1 MAKTT
6 ETIKK
11 YTLPCIAMR
20 DMVAFPEVPIT
31 LDVARQI
38 TKRACDAAM
47 KNDGMIF
54 LVCQK
59 DPSLEAPSSESDFYS
74 TGVVANIR
82 QLIKGA
88 PNGTYSVIAEPKARA
103 ELLSFSKDK
112 YITCEVMEKNVYL
125 EDNGGLRAEALMRDI
140 KGQVNNLMKLLPRF
154 SRELW
159 LLVSS
164 IKSPSLLCDFI
175 SANLVE
181 NVEDKQSLLSEYDPM
196 RRMELLLLILEHE
209 RAVLAEEDGINRKV
223 KERIDRSQREYFL
236 REQLKVIHEELG
248 EGGDDDE
255 DIEEYYKKLDSGRYP
270 KEVAD
275 RLKKE
280 IRKLQRTPVGSADGA
295 VLRGHIETCLDIP
308 FGIKTRDRTDIPAVE
323 KILNADHDGLGK
335 VKERIL
341 EYLAALKLNP
351 ELKNQIICLVG
362 PPGTGKTSIA
372 SSIARAMNRKFVRV
386 SLGGIRDESDIRG
399 HRKTYVGSMPGRII
413 TGLINA
419 KSSNPLMLLDE
430 IDKMASDSRGD
441 PASAM
446 LEVLD
451 GEQNKNF
458 RDHFVEM
465 PVDLSDCLFIATAN
479 SMDGIPLPLIDRME
493 IIELRAYTRDEKLA
507 IARHHLIPK
516 QAKRHGLNGR
526 NFKVD
531 DAALGMMIDEYTR
544 EAGVRSLERKIAR
557 CARKAAKTV
566 SLGEAK
572 SVHVTAA
579 NLADFIGTQKM
590 PREKISDCDE
600 VGVVNG
606 MAYTETGGDLLKVE
620 VLSFDGTGK
629 TETTGSLGDV
639 MRESAHAAISYIRS
653 RAGELGID
661 KNFYKNK
668 DIHIHVPE
676 GAVPKDGPSAGVT
689 MATALASELTGIPVR
704 RDIAM
709 TGEITLHGRVLAI
722 GGLREKTMA
731 AYLAGVKTIL
741 IPKENETD
749 MEEIAPIVKEN
760 VKIIPVSHADE
771 VLALALVR
779 DPFAQEEAAEE
790 GHAKNGAETEIIPIN
805 PVHNS
810 EMSCSVR

>member
-1 MAKTT
+1 MTKTT
-6 ETIKK
+6 ETVKK

-20 DMVAFPEVPIT
+20 DTVAFPEVPIT
-31 LDVARQI
+31 LEVARQI

-47 KNDGMIF
+47 KADGNIF

-59 DPSLEAPSSESDFYS
+59 DPTTDSPESERDFYT

-88 PNGTYSVIAEPKARA
+88 PNGSFSVIAEPKSRA

-112 YITCEVMEKNVYL
+112 YITCEVLEKNIYL
-125 EDNGGLRAEALMRDI
+125 EDGGGVRAEALMRDI
-140 KGQVNNLMKLLPRF
+140 KGQVNALMKQLPRF

-159 LLVSS
+159 LIVSS
-164 IKSPSLLCDFI
+164 IKSASLLCDFV

-181 NVEDKQSLLSEYDPM
+181 NIDDKQALLAEYDPM

-255 DIEEYYKKLDSGRYP
+255 DIEDYYKKLDSGRYP

-275 RLKKE
+275 KLKKE

-295 VLRGHIETCLDIP
+295 VLRGHIETCLEIP
-308 FGIKTRDRTDIPAVE
+308 FGIKTHDRTDISAVQ
-323 KILNADHDGLGK
+323 KILDADHDGLEK
-335 VKERIL
+335 VKERIV

-372 SSIARAMNRKFVRV
+372 SSIARAMNRHFVRV

-479 SMDGIPLPLIDRME
+479 SLDGIPLPLIDRME
-493 IIELRAYTRDEKLA
+493 IIELRAYTRDEKLS
-507 IARHHLIPK
+507 IAKRHLIPK

-526 NFKVD
+526 NFRID
-531 DAALGMMIDEYTR
+531 DGALGLMIDEYTR

-572 SVHVTAA
+572 SVRVTAA
-579 NLADFIGTQKM
+579 NLADFIGNQKM
-590 PREKISDCDE
+590 PREKISDYDE

-620 VLSFDGTGK
+620 VLSFDGSGKVEITGY
-629 TETTGSLGDV
+629 LGDV
-639 MRESAHAAISYIRS
+639 MRESVHAAISYIRS
-653 RAGELGID
+653 RAARLGID
-661 KNFYKNK
+661 KDFYKNK
-668 DIHIHVPE
+668 DIHIHFPE
-676 GAVPKDGPSAGVT
+676 GAVPKDGPSAGIT
-689 MATALASELTGIPVR
+689 IATALASELTGIPAR
-704 RDIAM
+704 RDISM

-731 AYLAGVKTIL
+731 AYLAGVRTIL

-749 MEEIAPIVKEN
+749 MEEIAQVVRDN
-760 VKIIPVSHADE
+760 VKIIPVSSADE
-771 VLALALVR
+771 VLHIALAE
-779 DPFAQEEAAEE
+779 DPFDREESEVSPVGDE
-790 GHAKNGAETEIIPIN
+790 HKNELIPIN
-805 PVHNS
+805 TAHNP

>member
-125 EDNGGLRAEALMRDI
+125 EDNGGLRAEALVRDI

>member
-323 KILNADHDGLGK
+323 KILNADHDGLEK

-507 IARHHLIPK
+507 IARNHLIPK

-572 SVHVTAA
+572 SVRVTAA
-579 NLADFIGTQKM
+579 NLADFLGTQKM

-760 VKIIPVSHADE
+760 VKIVPVSHADE

-790 GHAKNGAETEIIPIN
+790 GHAKNGAETEIMPIN